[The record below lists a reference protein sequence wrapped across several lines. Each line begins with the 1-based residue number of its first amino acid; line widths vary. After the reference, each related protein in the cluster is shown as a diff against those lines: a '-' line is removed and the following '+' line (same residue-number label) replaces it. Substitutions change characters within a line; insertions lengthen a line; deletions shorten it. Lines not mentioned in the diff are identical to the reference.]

1 MSRTAVELSVEGERL
16 LAVASAEIVAC
27 RIRLLGANGS
37 DRRIRLLGAG
47 ATFVPGRSDGRFQR
61 R

>member
-27 RIRLLGANGS
+27 RIRLLGA
-37 DRRIRLLGAG
+37 G